1 MDYTL
6 IMLAS
11 LGGFGILIHNL
22 KNLNSLNR
30 KSEGNLSLVQY
41 LKLEV
46 YSILLS
52 ISVVAVALIA
62 QQEIRQ
68 LEIVGNYLGL
78 AFVAIGYMAQSIV
91 VSFAGKAEKFIKEKE
106 SQMSEAVKILD
117 FETAALIRDEVYK
130 LEEKLPAPI
139 KRKGKPNP
147 KRIYLDE

>member
-1 MDYTL
+1 MDYTI

-41 LKLEV
+41 FKLEV

-106 SQMSEAVKILD
+106 E
-117 FETAALIRDEVYK
+117 
-130 LEEKLPAPI
+130 
-139 KRKGKPNP
+139 
-147 KRIYLDE
+147 

>member
-1 MDYTL
+1 MDYTI

-41 LKLEV
+41 YKLEV

-106 SQMSEAVKILD
+106 E
-117 FETAALIRDEVYK
+117 
-130 LEEKLPAPI
+130 
-139 KRKGKPNP
+139 
-147 KRIYLDE
+147 

>member
-1 MDYTL
+1 
-6 IMLAS
+6 MLAS

-41 LKLEV
+41 FKLEV

-106 SQMSEAVKILD
+106 E
-117 FETAALIRDEVYK
+117 
-130 LEEKLPAPI
+130 
-139 KRKGKPNP
+139 
-147 KRIYLDE
+147 